1 MSESMS
7 ELDLGKNFGYSVL
20 SNQLPKVIY
29 LHLMLVTTHLKAFTI
44 PEFESLSGKKSV
56 CCDSR

>member
-1 MSESMS
+1 MS
-7 ELDLGKNFGYSVL
+7 ELDLDKNFGYSVL
-20 SNQLPKVIY
+20 SNRLPKVIY